1 MIYYF
6 LYENSTGIIQRV
18 SSSTQNPWP
27 NPPNS
32 WSVASFATT
41 DITAILAAANPAWYL
56 ISGSPA
62 ALQLQSYWIVTAM
75 GSTSTAGE
83 YTLTAMLNNPP
94 STPPTSA
101 TFAVAGGT
109 ITADITSNQAT
120 ATIQLHA
127 SVATQPVMVQVS
139 ASGTVSGQTTIN
151 SGTATIPLQ
160 LWTPSGGVTTVGPS
174 GNNMAS
180 YLRQQAIGLT
190 TANQF
195 DMMTLND
202 QNLAVAVSVGLRTLV
217 EKVIP
222 WAKQTTWSPL
232 SLTIA
237 EDDGL
242 NAFST
247 QLVPYLLG
255 AADLLDASGNPIP
268 PVAEAIAQAP
278 QVQAALSTYTQW
290 ISEIPN

>member
-1 MIYYF
+1 MDYWFCY
-6 LYENSTGIIQRV
+6 NTSTG
-18 SSSTQNPWP
+18 
-27 NPPNS
+27 
-32 WSVASFATT
+32 A
-41 DITAILAAANPAWYL
+41 ITAQYL
-56 ISGSPA
+56 TTN
-62 ALQLQSYWIVTAM
+62 TAM
-75 GSTSTAGE
+75 QAPSGQGLFGPFPQARASATVVMAFTYPYRYLVQSGALVEQPYWTATATASMTTSGE
-83 YTLTAMLNNPP
+83 YTLAATLNNPP

-101 TFAVAGGT
+101 TFTVAAGT
-109 ITADITSNQAT
+109 ISAAITSNMAT
-120 ATIQLHA
+120 ATIQLHP
-127 SVATQPVMVQVS
+127 SVATQPVRVQVS

-151 SGTATIPLQ
+151 SGAAAIPLQ
-160 LWTPSGGVTTVGPS
+160 LWTPSGGVATVGPS

-232 SLTIA
+232 SLTTA